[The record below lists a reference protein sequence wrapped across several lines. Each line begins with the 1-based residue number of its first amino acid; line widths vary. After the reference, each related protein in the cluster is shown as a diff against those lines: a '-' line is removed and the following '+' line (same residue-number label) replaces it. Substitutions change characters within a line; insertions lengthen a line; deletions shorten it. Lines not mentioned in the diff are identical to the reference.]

1 MKTNHI
7 ARVILVVLLATST
20 AELGLGQTLRPRT
33 PVFRKLP
40 GIASPQLDSLGVR
53 VRKEG
58 KELTVLSGE
67 YLDSSGQRRTA
78 QIVHQLPNLVILR
91 GFVAGNRELKF
102 DGSRQLALAPNEETL
117 LEVFV
122 TDVVE
127 GMLTSIQDGAAIRL
141 LGREFKPSAAAAPS
155 YSGPGYDIYEVT
167 ARIPLGSAEK
177 VRTKLYYFDSASGL
191 LLNTRYQDASVVPAI
206 RVETRFSDWRL
217 VDGSAYPG
225 RIERY
230 ENDRRVF
237 SFTTT
242 NASGAPAIDAANF
255 R

>member
-1 MKTNHI
+1 M
-7 ARVILVVLLATST
+7 
-20 AELGLGQTLRPRT
+20 

-40 GIASPQLDSLGVR
+40 GIASPQLDPLGAR
-53 VRKEG
+53 VRMEG
-58 KELTVLSGE
+58 KELTVLTGE

-91 GFVAGNRELKF
+91 GFMSGNRELKF
-102 DGSRQLALAPNEETL
+102 DGSRQPAGLALNEETL

-122 TDVVE
+122 SDVVE
-127 GMLTSIQDGAAIRL
+127 GMLTSIQDGAALRL
-141 LGREFKPSAAAAPS
+141 LGREFKPSAETAPS
-155 YSGPGYDIYEVT
+155 YTGPGYDIYEVT
-167 ARIPLGSAEK
+167 ARIPFGSAEK
-177 VRTKLYYFDSASGL
+177 VRTKFYYFDSASGL
-191 LLNTRYQDASVVPAI
+191 LLNTRYQDASLMPAI